1 MLKSISPNFIR
12 FVYVI
17 FFILNAVSTHATSTS
32 TIKVG
37 EKVTFH
43 SVSVSNIT
51 RVEWVWDYNILE
63 CQTSIFTTTTR
74 VTFKGRKAS
83 PPSGTVVQAITYY
96 KDSWSNVTKKHVQ
109 DWYVIVEEDQIYVQ
123 RITLDPSSVEM
134 NVGNTQLIRPTI
146 QPENATNQDV
156 VWSSNNSTVAS
167 VSNTGW
173 VQANSI
179 GTAIITCYST
189 DGSGVY
195 SQCTVKVSPL
205 IIYVTSV
212 SLNATSATLNV
223 GDTKQL
229 YASVSPSSAT
239 DKSVSWSSSNSSVAS
254 VSSNGL
260 VTANS
265 SGSATITCKAND
277 GSGKTATCSITVK
290 ESTVY
295 VTGISLNISSAS
307 LNVGD
312 TKQLTAT
319 ITPYN
324 ATDKSVSWS
333 SSNYSVASVSSNGL
347 VTAVSSGSATIT
359 CKANDGSGKTA
370 SCSITVKEST
380 VYVTGISLNSSSASL
395 TVGSTKQLTATIT
408 PYNASDKSVSWSS
421 SNSSVASVT
430 SNGLVTAN
438 SSGSA
443 TITCRANDGSGKTA
457 TCSITVKES
466 TVYVT
471 GISLNSLSASLTVGS
486 TKQLTA
492 TITPYD
498 ATDKSVSWSSG
509 NYSVASV
516 TSNGLVSGRGVGQ
529 TYITATTSNGL
540 QAKCLVNVQES
551 HYSLFV
557 WTKDGS
563 KSAYPFT
570 DNPQI
575 SIVGDV
581 FTVSS
586 IRMNMEYAAADV
598 LRFTLEDGGSAVNA
612 INPPYFVE
620 PQMDIQKERVCMSQ
634 CEPNSL
640 VCVYCMSGQIVQ
652 AVRADTEGF
661 VSLELAG
668 YSPGIYIVKTE
679 TMSFKIIK
687 K

>member
-63 CQTSIFTTTTR
+63 CQTSIFATTTR
-74 VTFKGRKAS
+74 VTFKGKKAS

-96 KDSWSNVTKKHVQ
+96 KDKWANVTKKHVQ

-370 SCSITVKEST
+370 TCSITVKEST

-408 PYNASDKSVSWSS
+408 PY
-421 SNSSVASVT
+421 
-430 SNGLVTAN
+430 
-438 SSGSA
+438 
-443 TITCRANDGSGKTA
+443 
-457 TCSITVKES
+457 
-466 TVYVT
+466 
-471 GISLNSLSASLTVGS
+471 
-486 TKQLTA
+486 
-492 TITPYD
+492 D
-498 ATDKSVSWSSG
+498 ATDKSVSWSSD

-516 TSNGLVSGRGVGQ
+516 TNNGLVSGRSVGQ

-540 QAKCLVNVQES
+540 QAKCLVSVKES

-575 SIVGDV
+575 SILDDF

-586 IRMNMEYAAADV
+586 TKMTVEYAAADV
-598 LRFTLEDGGSAVNA
+598 LRFTLEDGESVIDA
-612 INPPYFVE
+612 INQPFFME
-620 PQMDIQKERVCMSQ
+620 PQMDIQKERVSMSQ
-634 CEPNSL
+634 CVPNSL
-640 VCVYCMSGQIVQ
+640 VYVYCMSGQLVQ
-652 AVRADTEGF
+652 AVRADIEGF